1 MYEELDEEDLIRLAC
16 KHLTRGQEIPQDLMT
31 ALEGL
36 GIADTFKNIPDEAD
50 A

>member
-16 KHLTRGQEIPQDLMT
+16 RHLNRGQELPQGLMN

-36 GIADTFKNIPDEAD
+36 GIADTFKNITDETD